1 MPAATNRHSW
11 HMITAMTLRFSA
23 AAALLAATLTAQ
35 TPAAPAPAKPRGGGQ
50 RLPDPIVVDDK
61 TGFVSIFDGSLN
73 NWDGDPQVWRVENNT
88 IVGESTKEN
97 PLKRN
102 TFLVYRGGKPKDFEL
117 KLEFRMNNTNSGV
130 QYRSVE
136 LPEVGQWVLKGYQAD
151 MDFVNTHTGMLYE
164 ERGRGIM
171 ALRGQITL
179 AEPGK
184 HSRVIGQLQDGDQ
197 LKGYINI
204 NGWNQFHIIARGN
217 HLTHILNGKVTA
229 MMIDDDPQNRSL
241 EGLLGLQIHVGP
253 PMKVEFRNLYLKTY

>member
-1 MPAATNRHSW
+1 MLPRRCLKFALALCTTFQIFAQAPPARPPQRGQ
-11 HMITAMTLRFSA
+11 TL
-23 AAALLAATLTAQ
+23 
-35 TPAAPAPAKPRGGGQ
+35 PH
-50 RLPDPIVVDDK
+50 PIVSDEH
-61 TGFVSIFDGSLN
+61 TGFDSIFDGTLK
-73 NWDGDPQVWRVENNT
+73 NWDGNPDIWRAADNS
-88 IVGESTKEN
+88 IIGETTKEN
-97 PLKRN
+97 PLKLN
-102 TFLVYRGGKPKDFEL
+102 TFLIYRGDKPKDFEL

-136 LPEVGQWVLKGYQAD
+136 LPDVGKWVLKGYQAD

-171 ALRGQITL
+171 AQRGQLTL

-184 HSRVIGQLQDGDQ
+184 HSRIIGNLADGNH

-217 HLTHILNGKVTA
+217 VLTHILNGHVTA
-229 MMIDDDPQNRSL
+229 MMIDDDPEKRSL

-253 PMKVEFRNLYLKTY
+253 PMKVEFKNIYLKKY